1 MSPCQFHIS
10 QREGTV
16 FSGSYVKSVISNV
29 AHNCSTMFHNYIIL
43 IILIMSLNSFASKF
57 TPIVSLLLGVSTGFY
72 YRDELFLPTNMRL
85 KVAVLEYHM
94 LTRQKI
100 NMDLLDVLDSS
111 SAKRINQKGKEVQEK
126 YEKEINE

>member
-1 MSPCQFHIS
+1 M
-10 QREGTV
+10 
-16 FSGSYVKSVISNV
+16 FSGSYENSVISKV
-29 AHNCSTMFHNYIIL
+29 AHNCSTMFRNYIIL
-43 IILIMSLNSFASKF
+43 IKLIRSSLSFLSKLTPVLSFILGA
-57 TPIVSLLLGVSTGFY
+57 STGFY

-111 SAKRINQKGKEVQEK
+111 NAQRINQKGKEVQEN

>member
-1 MSPCQFHIS
+1 MSSLSFVSKLTPVLSF
-10 QREGTV
+10 
-16 FSGSYVKSVISNV
+16 
-29 AHNCSTMFHNYIIL
+29 IL
-43 IILIMSLNSFASKF
+43 GA
-57 TPIVSLLLGVSTGFY
+57 STGFY

-111 SAKRINQKGKEVQEK
+111 NAQRINQKGKEVQEK